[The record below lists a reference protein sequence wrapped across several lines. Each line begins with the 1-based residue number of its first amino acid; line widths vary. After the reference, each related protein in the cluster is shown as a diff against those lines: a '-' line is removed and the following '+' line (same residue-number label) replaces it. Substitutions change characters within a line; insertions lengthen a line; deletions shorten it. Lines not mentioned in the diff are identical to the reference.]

1 MQKRPQARQTG
12 RGKLGDEVAR
22 QIEGDII
29 AQGWPVGEVLGSEAD
44 LVERYG
50 VSRAIF
56 REAVR
61 LVEHHQVAEMR
72 RGPGGGLV
80 VTAPD
85 AGSIARSMALN
96 LTYQD
101 AGAGELIEAR
111 IPVEVAA
118 VQLAAERITD
128 EGIAELREARDR
140 ERQLQRDLHLPG
152 SHGIHQT
159 IAKLSGNAPLRM
171 FVQVLVR
178 LTDELLPSSRDG
190 DTSHAVAHVHDR
202 IVDAVI
208 AGDAAVA
215 AHHMRSHLR
224 AMGRWLEA
232 STSDS

>member
-1 MQKRPQARQTG
+1 
-12 RGKLGDEVAR
+12 LGDEVAR

-29 AQGWPVGEVLGSEAD
+29 AQGWPVGVVLGSEAD
-44 LVERYG
+44 LVKRYG

-61 LVEHHQVAEMR
+61 LVEHHQIAVMR

-96 LTYQD
+96 LTYQN
-101 AGAGELIEAR
+101 AGAADLVEAR

-118 VQLAAERITD
+118 AQLAADRITD
-128 EGIAELREARDR
+128 EGIAQLREARDR
-140 ERQLQRDLHLPG
+140 ERHLQRDLHLPG

-159 IAKLSGNAPLRM
+159 IAELSGNAPLRM
-171 FVQVLVR
+171 FVEVLVR
-178 LTDELLPSSRDG
+178 LTDELLPGSRNG
-190 DTSHAVAHVHDR
+190 DATQAVAHVHDC

-208 AGDAAVA
+208 AGDSAVA

-224 AMGRWLEA
+224 AMGEWLKE
-232 STSDS
+232 STSSSHRVS

>member
-1 MQKRPQARQTG
+1 
-12 RGKLGDEVAR
+12 LGDEVAR

-29 AQGWPVGEVLGSEAD
+29 AQGWLVGEVLGSESD
-44 LVERYG
+44 LVDRYG
-50 VSRAIF
+50 VSRAVF

-61 LVEHHQVAEMR
+61 LVEHHQVAVMR

-96 LTYQD
+96 LTYQH
-101 AGAGELIEAR
+101 AGAAELVEAR

-140 ERQLQRDLHLPG
+140 ERRLQRDLHLPG

-171 FVQVLVR
+171 FVEVLVR
-178 LTDELLPSSRDG
+178 LTDELLPSSRNG
-190 DTSHAVAHVHDR
+190 DTSQAVAHVHDR

-208 AGDAAVA
+208 AGDASVA

-224 AMGRWLEA
+224 AMGEWLGD
-232 STSDS
+232 STPGS